1 MKKVYN
7 IINLTE
13 DEDGICEWK
22 YNDDC
27 EWWETD
33 CNRLFQFFNGTP
45 KDAGFEFCPFCRRE
59 LLESLDK

>member
-7 IINLTE
+7 ITNLTE

-22 YNDDC
+22 YDDGDDY
-27 EWWETD
+27 WETD
-33 CNRLFQFFNGTP
+33 CSEAFQFFNGTP
-45 KDAGFEFCPFCRRE
+45 KDNGFEFCPFCRRE